1 MALSSMIISVK
12 GMSCNHCKAS
22 VEKALKTLEGVEK
35 AEVDLQK
42 AEVNVEFDPGVIA
55 PEALQNAIT
64 AAGYEIVG

>member
-1 MALSSMIISVK
+1 MALNSLIISVQ

-42 AEVNVEFDPGVIA
+42 AQVNVEFDPGKISQDD
-55 PEALQNAIT
+55 LQEAIT
-64 AAGYEIVG
+64 SAGYEIVG